1 MKSVEQKVVHP
12 SLMIYGEHDMVP
24 RNDMSGYVDDLEVH
38 TLDCGHW
45 IQQEKPLETNQILL
59 EWLDRRM
66 RALFD

>member
-1 MKSVEQKVVHP
+1 
-12 SLMIYGEHDMVP
+12 MIYGEHDMVP